1 MSDVQGDQLVA
12 AVLPDGGVLPFPPV
26 PSGSI
31 AGRTLQESTYNP
43 RAVPKRLHDDTPNI
57 VIVLIDDAGPG
68 LPSTFGGEV
77 TTATLDRICAEGLS
91 YNRFHTTAMCSPT
104 RASLLTGRNHH
115 EIGNGQIAE
124 LANDWDGYA
133 GKIPRSSATVAEV
146 LKQYG
151 YATSAFGK
159 WHNTPAEETTAAG
172 PFENWPTGL
181 GFEYFYGFLAGEAS
195 QYEPNLVRNTTVVAP
210 PKTPE
215 EGYHLSE
222 DLADDAISWLRR
234 HKAFNADKP
243 FFMYWASGAIHG
255 PHHIMKEWADK
266 YAGKF
271 DDGWDAYRQRVF
283 ERAKDKGWIPQDC
296 TLTER
301 DETLAGWDDIPEDE
315 KPFQRRLMEV
325 AAGYGEHVDVQVGR
339 IADELESLGYAENTL
354 FLYIWGDNGSSG
366 EGQNGTI
373 AELLAQNGI
382 PTTVRQHIDA
392 LDELGGLDVL
402 GSPLVDNQYHA
413 AWAWAGSTPYKGM
426 KLLAS
431 HLGGTRNPMAV
442 RWPARIK
449 PDAAPRDVFL
459 HCNDVVPTIYDIVG
473 IAPPQ
478 VVNGEPQ
485 MPLAGASFA
494 RTLADRNAPGGKK
507 TQYFEIMGSR
517 GIYHDGWMA
526 SARGPRLPWVPG
538 QPPGIATWTPDNDT
552 WELYHLDED
561 WSQAHDLAAEQPE
574 KLAQMR
580 EMFMVEAARN
590 AVLPIGGGLWVP
602 VYHPELRISPPYK
615 EWEFSGHTVRMPEFC
630 APALGNKNNVVTID
644 VDIPASA
651 YGVLYALGAA
661 AGGLTLYMDEG
672 YLCYEYNLFILQR
685 TKVRSAN
692 KVPPGRATLTVTT
705 QYADPR
711 PAGPLDITVAHNGE
725 TIAGGQVPISAPLLF
740 TANDCLDIGTCLGSP
755 VSLDYRERAPFPFE
769 GRIHRV
775 HVAYT

>member
-1 MSDVQGDQLVA
+1 MPDDRSTLVA
-12 AVLPDGGVLPFPPV
+12 DKTPGGDTLPFPPT
-26 PSGSI
+26 PSASV
-31 AGRTLQESTYNP
+31 AGRTLQESTYAQRVVP
-43 RAVPKRLHDDTPNI
+43 RRLPDDAPNV

-68 LPSTFGGEV
+68 LPTTFGGEV
-77 TTATLDRICAEGLS
+77 RTDTMTRVCSEGVS

-195 QYEPNLVRNTTVVAP
+195 QYEPHLVRNTTVVAP

-243 FFMYWASGAIHG
+243 FFMYWASGCLHG
-255 PHHIMKEWADK
+255 PHHVMKEWADK

-271 DDGWDAYRQRVF
+271 DDGWDAYRERVF
-283 ERAKDKGWIPQDC
+283 ARAKEKGWIPGDC
-296 TLTER
+296 ELTER
-301 DETLAGWDDIPEDE
+301 DETLASWESIPEDE

-325 AAGYGEHVDVQVGR
+325 AAGYAEHVDVQVGR
-339 IADELESLGYAENTL
+339 IHNELDRLGYGENTL

-413 AWAWAGSTPYKGM
+413 GWAWAGSTPYKGM

-431 HLGGTRNPMAV
+431 HLGGTRNPLAV
-442 RWPARIK
+442 KWPRKITA
-449 PDAAPRDVFL
+449 DAVPRDVFL
-459 HCNDVVPTIYDIVG
+459 HCNDVVPTIYDVVG
-473 IAPPQ
+473 IQSPL
-478 VVNGEPQ
+478 VVNGAPQ
-485 MPLAGASFA
+485 IPLAGASFA
-494 RTLADRNAPGGKK
+494 ETLADRSASGGKR
-507 TQYFEIMGSR
+507 TQYFEVMGSR
-517 GIYHDGWMA
+517 AIYHDGWLA

-538 QPPGIATWTPDNDT
+538 APEGIATWTPDADR

-561 WSQAHDLAAEQPE
+561 WSQANDLADQQPA

-580 EMFMVEAARN
+580 ELFAIEAARN
-590 AVLPIGGGLWVP
+590 SVLPIGGGLWVP
-602 VYHPELRISPPYK
+602 VYHPELRIAPPYR
-615 EWEFSGHTVRMPEFC
+615 EWEFSGDTVRMPEFC
-630 APALGNKNNVVTID
+630 APALGNKDNTVTIELD
-644 VDIPASA
+644 VPDRAN
-651 YGVLYALGAA
+651 GVLYALGAA
-661 AGGLTLYMDEG
+661 AGGLTCYLDDG
-672 YLCYEYNLFILQR
+672 HLCYEYNLFILMR
-685 TKVRSAN
+685 TKIRSAD
-692 KVPPGRATLTVTT
+692 PIPAGPTTITVETR
-705 QYADPR
+705 YADRR
-711 PAGPLDITVAHNGE
+711 PAGPLDVTLRVGEVTVAS
-725 TIAGGQVPISAPLLF
+725 GQVPMSAPLLF

-769 GRIHRV
+769 GTIDRV

>member
-1 MSDVQGDQLVA
+1 M
-12 AVLPDGGVLPFPPV
+12 PFPSV

-31 AGRTLQESTYNP
+31 AGRTLQESTYNS
-43 RAVPKRLHDDTPNI
+43 REVPKRLHDDSPNI

-77 TTATLDRICAEGLS
+77 TTATLDKICAEGVS

-195 QYEPNLVRNTTVVAP
+195 QYEPNLVRNTTVVP
-210 PKTPE
+210 PPRTPE

-296 TLTER
+296 ALTER
-301 DETLAGWDDIPEDE
+301 DEAMASWDDIPEDE

-325 AAGYGEHVDVQVGR
+325 AAGYAEHVDVQVGR
-339 IADELESLGYAENTL
+339 ITDELESLGYADNTL

-442 RWPARIK
+442 RWPAKITA
-449 PDAAPRDVFL
+449 DSAPRDVFL
-459 HCNDVVPTIYDIVG
+459 HCNDIVPTIYDVVG
-473 IAPPQ
+473 IVPPHT
-478 VVNGEPQ
+478 VNGEPQ

-494 RTLADRNAPGGKK
+494 RTLGDRNAPGGKK

-561 WSQAHDLAAEQPE
+561 WSQARDLAAEQPE

-590 AVLPIGGGLWVP
+590 EVLPIGGGLWVP
-602 VYHPELRISPPYK
+602 VYHPELRIAPPYR
-615 EWEFSGHTVRMPEFC
+615 EWEFSGDTIRMPEFC

-644 VDIPASA
+644 VDIPANA
-651 YGVLYALGAA
+651 NGVLYALGAA
-661 AGGLTLYMDEG
+661 AGGLTLYLDEG
-672 YLCYEYNLFILQR
+672 YLCYEYNLFILSR
-685 TKVRSAN
+685 TKIRSEN

-711 PAGPLDITVAHNGE
+711 PAGPLDITVARNGE
-725 TIAGGQVPISAPLLF
+725 TLGGGQVPISAPLLF